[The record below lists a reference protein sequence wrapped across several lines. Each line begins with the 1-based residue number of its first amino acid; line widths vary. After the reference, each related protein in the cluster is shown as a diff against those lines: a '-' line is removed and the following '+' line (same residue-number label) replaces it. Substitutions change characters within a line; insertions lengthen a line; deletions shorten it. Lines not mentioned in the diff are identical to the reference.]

1 MTLRCPY
8 CKGTFSAD
16 AGVKCPHCG
25 RVVNLPRSLRPDQKP
40 LRVQRRDHTSR
51 FEEHRRE
58 TLTPTFQFG
67 RKPSTLLAALGLLVI
82 VGGILLARVSAR
94 FGKAR
99 HRTRGMVAV
108 EAVETLATATRIF
121 AKECGRV
128 PTEDEGFIVLLS
140 NPGIQ
145 GWDGP
150 YITLIKPDPWEEPY
164 RYTTSNGTAIITSC
178 GPDQKPGTDDD
189 IVATTTD
196 S

>member
-25 RVVNLPRSLRPDQKP
+25 KFVNLPRHLRPDEKP
-40 LRVQRRDHTSR
+40 LRVQRRDHSSR
-51 FEEHRRE
+51 FEEHHRE

-67 RKPSTLLAALGLLVI
+67 RKPSTLLVALGVLVI
-82 VGGILLARVSAR
+82 VGAILVARVSAR
-94 FGKAR
+94 FGKTR

-108 EAVETLATATRIF
+108 EAVETLATAAGIF
-121 AKECGRV
+121 AEECGHV
-128 PTEDEGFIVLLS
+128 PSEADGFIALIS
-140 NPGIQ
+140 NPGIE

-164 RYTTSNGTAIITSC
+164 RYAVTNGVAIITSS
-178 GPDQKPGTDDD
+178 GPDRTPGTSDD
-189 IVATTTD
+189 IMATTD
-196 S
+196 E